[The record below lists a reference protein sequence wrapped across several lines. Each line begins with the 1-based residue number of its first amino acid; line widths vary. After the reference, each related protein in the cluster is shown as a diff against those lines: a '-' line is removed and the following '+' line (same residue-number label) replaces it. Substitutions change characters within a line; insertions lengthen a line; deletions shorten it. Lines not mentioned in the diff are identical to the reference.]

1 MELEAGATAVV
12 TGASSGIGA
21 ALAHRFA
28 DAGMN
33 VVLADVDEAGLA
45 SVAAE
50 VAAKGVDALVVRTD
64 VSQADEVTAL
74 ATAAVEQFG
83 RIHVVCNNAG
93 VAPMGDP
100 WMGPLSTWEWVI
112 GVNLWGVVHG
122 IRAFLP
128 HLVLGGG
135 GHIVNTASIA
145 GLFPGFDPIYDA
157 TKHAVVGLSEGL
169 YNQVRMAGLPVGV
182 SVLCPGWVNT
192 GIADADRNW
201 PDRLGARPE
210 HTPASAIMRPHLAR
224 ALAEGVTPAAVAD
237 LVATSI
243 EEDRYWVFPHPD
255 WMGMVTQRWD
265 QITEGMN
272 PEPPAQV
279 PGMPPMEQIVA
290 EIQASLTGEIEA

>member
-1 MELEAGATAVV
+1 MELEPGATAVV
-12 TGASSGIGA
+12 TGAASGIGA
-21 ALAHRFA
+21 ALARRFA

-33 VVLADVDEAGLA
+33 VVLADVDEAGLGA
-45 SVAAE
+45 VAAE
-50 VAAKGVDALVVRTD
+50 IAAKGVEALVVRTD

-74 ATAAVEQFG
+74 ASAALEQFG
-83 RIHVVCNNAG
+83 RVHVVCNNAG
-93 VAPMGDP
+93 VAPMADP

-135 GHIVNTASIA
+135 GHIVNTASLA

-169 YNQVRMAGLPVGV
+169 HHQLRSAGLPVGV

-192 GIADADRNW
+192 GIADSVRNW

-210 HTPASAIMRPHLAR
+210 PGPAAAIVQPHLAR

-237 LVATSI
+237 LVADSI
-243 EEDRYWVFPHPD
+243 EANRYWVFPHPD
-255 WMGMVTQRWD
+255 WMGMVSLRWD
-265 QITEGMN
+265 QIGEGMN
-272 PEPPAQV
+272 PERPEQM
-279 PGMPPMEQIVA
+279 PGMPPVEQIVA
-290 EIQASLTGEIEA
+290 EIQASLTGEA

>member
-1 MELEAGATAVV
+1 MQLEQGQTAVV

-45 SVAAE
+45 AVAAE
-50 VAAKGVDALVVRTD
+50 IATKGVEALVVRTD
-64 VSQADEVTAL
+64 VSQAEEVTAL
-74 ATAAVEQFG
+74 ADAAIEAFG
-83 RIHVVCNNAG
+83 RVHVVCNNAG
-93 VAPMGDP
+93 VAPMADP
-100 WMGPLSTWEWVI
+100 WMGPLSAWEWVI

-122 IRAFLP
+122 VRAFLP

-135 GHIVNTASIA
+135 GHLVNTASIA

-169 YNQVRMAGLPVGV
+169 YNQLRAAELPVGV

-192 GIADADRNW
+192 GIADSDRNW
-201 PDRLGARPE
+201 PDRLGARPDP
-210 HTPASAIMRPHLAR
+210 TPSSAVMRPHLAR

-237 LVATSI
+237 LVASSI

-255 WMGMVTQRWD
+255 WMDMVSLRWD
-265 QITEGMN
+265 QIGEGMN
-272 PEPPAQV
+272 PEQPEQI
-279 PGMPPMEQIVA
+279 PGMPPMEQMLA
-290 EIQASLTGEIEA
+290 ELRAALAGDA